1 VNWKTIRKSVGI
13 RRFKSQEAAMD
24 ARRRSRAVMAIQWV
38 MSAGLAAAA
47 VTFPGVAVHTQEVQA
62 PSAAAPAAAP
72 APRPRLAP
80 ELTPV
85 HSVDLMTA
93 DGAAVFRGQWRNMD
107 ARIVEAPPR
116 PNAAPWKVSYDL
128 QPKAGAAGF
137 DDSSWPTIEAKALA
151 DRRGGGGVFMTW
163 YRIALTI
170 PQKIADL
177 DTTGAMAVFHII
189 VDDYAEVWVNG
200 QLPRAVGMQSGNMVV
215 GFNLPNRVIISD
227 AVKPG
232 ERVEVAVLGINGP
245 ISLAPLNPV
254 FVREARVEFFK

>member
-1 VNWKTIRKSVGI
+1 LDDNSHIRI
-13 RRFKSQEAAMD
+13 LRFKSQEAAMD
-24 ARRRSRAVMAIQWV
+24 ARRRSRAVMALQWL
-38 MSAGLAAAA
+38 MPGALTAMA
-47 VTFPGVAVHTQEVQA
+47 VASLSVAVHAQSA
-62 PSAAAPAAAP
+62 PAPAAAAPAAPP

-80 ELTPV
+80 EGTPAY
-85 HSVDLMTA
+85 SVDLMTA
-93 DGAAVFRGQWRNMD
+93 EGTAVFRGQWRNMD

-116 PNAAPWKVSYDL
+116 PNSAPWKVSYDL

-137 DDSSWPTIEAKALA
+137 DDSSWPTIEGKALN

-170 PQKIADL
+170 PPKIADL
-177 DTTGAMAVFHII
+177 DTAGALAVFHII

-232 ERVEVAVLGINGP
+232 ERVEIAVLGINGP

-254 FVREARVEFFK
+254 FVREARVEFYK

>member
-1 VNWKTIRKSVGI
+1 
-13 RRFKSQEAAMD
+13 MD
-24 ARRRSRAVMAIQWV
+24 ARRRSRAVMAIRWL
-38 MSAGLAAAA
+38 MSAGLAAVA
-47 VTFPGVAVHTQEVQA
+47 VTFPGVTVQTQEVQA

-72 APRPRLAP
+72 APRPRMAP
-80 ELTPV
+80 GVTPV

-93 DGAAVFRGQWRNMD
+93 DGTAVFRGQWRNMD
-107 ARIVEAPPR
+107 ARIVEAAPR

>member
-1 VNWKTIRKSVGI
+1 
-13 RRFKSQEAAMD
+13 MD
-24 ARRRSRAVMAIQWV
+24 ARRRSRPV
-38 MSAGLAAAA
+38 MSIRWLMPVGLAAVA
-47 VTFPGVAVHTQEVQA
+47 VTLLGVTVHTQEAQA
-62 PSAAAPAAAP
+62 PTAAVPAAAP

-80 ELTPV
+80 EGTPV
-85 HSVDLMTA
+85 HIVDLMTA
-93 DGAAVFRGQWRNMD
+93 EGTGVFGGQWRNMD

-137 DDSSWPTIEAKALA
+137 DDSSWPAIEAKALS

-170 PQKIADL
+170 PPNIADL
-177 DTTGAMAVFHII
+177 DTAGAMAVFHII

-227 AVKPG
+227 AVMPG
-232 ERVEVAVLGINGP
+232 ERVEIAVLGINGP